1 MVHHGPSALSISVR
15 GAQKEV
21 RMQNQQD
28 YIQPGSTLP
37 IVLAPYEVVPI
48 SGVPIIR
55 VENPDLYIKVRDIL
69 LARQLGTVPRGEAEG
84 PVGWAS
90 APESPGE
97 PAPPEEAQNPSVAR
111 VESTELG
118 EYVDQMLRALPSNDL
133 IDASR
138 ILIEVIA
145 CLGGDR
151 QELRAIVG
159 IFAKVLSNCVKK
171 A

>member
-1 MVHHGPSALSISVR
+1 
-15 GAQKEV
+15 
-21 RMQNQQD
+21 MQNEQD

-55 VENPDLYIKVRDIL
+55 VENADLYIKVRDIL
-69 LARQLGTVPRGEAEG
+69 LARQLGMVPRGEAEG

-90 APESPGE
+90 DPELPGE
-97 PAPPEEAQNPSVAR
+97 PTLPEEAQNPSVAR
-111 VESTELG
+111 TGCAEL
-118 EYVDQMLRALPSNDL
+118 EECVDQMLRALPRNDL

-145 CLGGDR
+145 YLGGDR
-151 QELRAIVG
+151 PELRAIVG
-159 IFAKVLSNCVKK
+159 IFAEIMGNCVKK
-171 A
+171 TQENKEKENE

>member
-1 MVHHGPSALSISVR
+1 VR
-15 GAQKEV
+15 GTQKEV

-55 VENPDLYIKVRDIL
+55 VENADLYIKVRDIL
-69 LARQLGTVPRGEAEG
+69 LARQLGMVPRGKEEG
-84 PVGWAS
+84 PVGWAGS
-90 APESPGE
+90 SPESLAEPGT
-97 PAPPEEAQNPSVAR
+97 PEEAQDPTVAH
-111 VESTELG
+111 VEAPGLG
-118 EYVDQMLRALPSNDL
+118 EYVDQMLGALSGNDL

-159 IFAKVLSNCVKK
+159 IFAKILGNCVKK
-171 A
+171 GIRE